1 MIFHRV
7 AVWVR
12 ISDLASFHL
21 CTMRQPYGGGEPWER
36 LALRLAAP
44 PLPGLPW
51 PFASRKSD
59 PSQVPFLD
67 HQRGAMGQ
75 PSPPPPPPIPSATVN
90 FPEAWWLS
98 FLELVTEGSGLY
110 CHTWGKYFSWCRALQ
125 TDLDLKLISV
135 TPELCALTCVLG
147 WALAREQ
154 SHPCIRILGEHFCV

>member
-36 LALRLAAP
+36 LVLRLAAP

-75 PSPPPPPPIPSATVN
+75 PTPP
-90 FPEAWWLS
+90 FPLP
-98 FLELVTEGSGLY
+98 
-110 CHTWGKYFSWCRALQ
+110 Q
-125 TDLDLKLISV
+125 LISQRPGGFLSWSWSQKV
-135 TPELCALTCVLG
+135 PVSTV
-147 WALAREQ
+147 
-154 SHPCIRILGEHFCV
+154 ILGGNTFVGFS